1 MPKGNMYG
9 HRLMCMESTWKNQYT
24 IWKGS

>member
-9 HRLMCMESTWKNQYT
+9 HRLMCMESTWTNQYT